1 MPTNFIEELKWRGLL
16 FDITP
21 ETEKF
26 LLERPEKGY
35 IGFNGNDPFIGRKS
49 GVGIA
54 FQDNKV
60 RPVDGDDGSWHL
72 E

>member
-35 IGFNGNDPFIGRKS
+35 IGFDPTADSIYPFS
-49 GVGIA
+49 GLSKRNFSV
-54 FQDNKV
+54 
-60 RPVDGDDGSWHL
+60 
-72 E
+72 